1 MQIAIHGRQ
10 LEVTPALRAH
20 AEKKLPRLDRYFPP
34 EAVLDLELS
43 VERNP
48 RIAEPQIAEVTVH
61 ARGEVLRVRAAS
73 ADMYAAIDLAIDRIR
88 RKASDHHDRHT
99 GGRPHHTEVP
109 VAGTEASADDEP
121 ALVADE

>member
-20 AEKKLPRLDRYFPP
+20 AEKKLPRLARYFSS

-48 RIAEPQIAEVTVH
+48 SIAEPQIAEVTVH
-61 ARGEVLRVRAAS
+61 SRGEVLRVRAAS

-88 RKASDHHDRHT
+88 RKASDHHDRHAS
-99 GGRPHHTEVP
+99 GRPHH
-109 VAGTEASADDEP
+109 VAPPAVEPPISADDEP

>member
-99 GGRPHHTEVP
+99 GGRPHHAEAP
-109 VAGTEASADDEP
+109 VAGAEESADDEP

>member
-73 ADMYAAIDLAIDRIR
+73 ADMYAAIDLAIDRLR
-88 RKASDHHDRHT
+88 RQASDHHDRHA
-99 GGRPHHTEVP
+99 GGRPARVESPTAP
-109 VAGTEASADDEP
+109 APASADEEP
-121 ALVADE
+121 SLVGED